1 LRRIDNIDKEIAVL
15 KAELNYARTVDR
27 QQYASGVLAAERAKS
42 PLARGVILVSGGY
55 AGEGDDSD
63 AVSNQPDVN
72 PPVLDFDEPEVKKTS
87 VKCIWPR
94 SKHGQDHAFKVS
106 KPVFLDEAT
115 VSKFFHLPLYK
126 AAAKLGISNTSLKT
140 ACRKVGLKKWPYRTI
155 IAAARRTTP
164 SSSSSSASNSY
175 RLLQEKKAKHESSES
190 PQPLDSF
197 SSLSCSVASLLN

>member
-1 LRRIDNIDKEIAVL
+1 M
-15 KAELNYARTVDR
+15 DR
-27 QQYASGVLAAERAKS
+27 QQYALGILGLEEEKS
-42 PLARGVILVSGGY
+42 QLARGVILVSGGH

-63 AVSNQPDVN
+63 AVSNEPAVTA
-72 PPVLDFDEPEVKKTS
+72 PILDFDEPEVKKTS

>member
-1 LRRIDNIDKEIAVL
+1 MRRIDNIDKEIAEL

-27 QQYASGVLAAERAKS
+27 QQYASGVLGPERGKS
-42 PLARGVILVSGGY
+42 PLARGVIFVSGGH
-55 AGEGDDSD
+55 AGEGDDRD
-63 AVSNQPDVN
+63 TVSNQPDVN
-72 PPVLDFDEPEVKKTS
+72 PPVLNFDEPEVKKTS

-94 SKHGQDHAFKVS
+94 SKHGQDHVFRSS

-164 SSSSSSASNSY
+164 SSSSTVSNSY
-175 RLLQEKKAKHESSES
+175 RLLQGEKAKHERSES

-197 SSLSCSVASLLN
+197 SSLRCSVASLLN

>member
-1 LRRIDNIDKEIAVL
+1 MRRIDNIDKEIAEL
-15 KAELNYARTVDR
+15 KAELNYVRTVDR
-27 QQYASGVLAAERAKS
+27 QQYASGILGPEGGKS
-42 PLARGVILVSGGY
+42 PLARGVILVSCGY
-55 AGEGDDSD
+55 SRLD

-87 VKCIWPR
+87 VNCIWPR
-94 SKHGQDHAFKVS
+94 SKHGQDDAFRVS

-140 ACRKVGLKKWPYRTI
+140 ACRKVGLKKWPYRTM
-155 IAAARRTTP
+155 IAAARRTTLSA
-164 SSSSSSASNSY
+164 SSSSVSNSY
-175 RLLQEKKAKHESSES
+175 RLLQEKKAKHESSEA

-197 SSLSCSVASLLN
+197 CSLSCSVASLLN